1 MWSGAPPSPVPPPS
15 PGEDAGVLAVHG
27 GSEGDAAAAAVL
39 TPTSPTPVTSLYGCS
54 WSTAFAMANDAAKTP
69 LPVAI
74 DGLTYDGSPPTPATL
89 LFSAEGSGD
98 RFLGGGCGGDAAA
111 TDVRSHRQCGHW
123 LQPPEKSSAS
133 PVAVATVSRRKI
145 NNRAQ
150 CRHCCLHYDIE
161 VPVLMCREAGRPEY
175 QSSPQLC
182 RNASGGPSVSPL
194 PPSPGTPTDI
204 ADDLGESPLDST
216 TDTVRLV
223 GLSSRAERLPYASGD
238 NSLDDIPLSP

>member
-1 MWSGAPPSPVPPPS
+1 MWTSSGAPPSPVPPPS

-27 GSEGDAAAAAVL
+27 GSEGDAAAA
-39 TPTSPTPVTSLYGCS
+39 TPTFPTPVTSRYVCS
-54 WSTAFAMANDAAKTP
+54 WPTAFAMANDATKP
-69 LPVAI
+69 LPVAVER
-74 DGLTYDGSPPTPATL
+74 LTYDGSPRTPATHS
-89 LFSAEGSGD
+89 FSAEGSGD

-111 TDVRSHRQCGHW
+111 TDVRSHRQCWHW
-123 LQPPEKSSAS
+123 LQPPAKSSAS
-133 PVAVATVSRRKI
+133 PIAVATVSRRKI

-150 CRHCCLHYDIE
+150 CRHCCLHYDVTVAVHI
-161 VPVLMCREAGRPEY
+161 CREAGRPEY

-182 RNASGGPSVSPL
+182 RNASGGPPVSPL

-216 TDTVRLV
+216 HTVRLV

-238 NSLDDIPLSP
+238 NSLDDIPLSPQ